1 MYIWALF
8 ETVRYE
14 TDFVIVICGEYMV
27 QRSCSGFENFICGY
41 ARVKLMDNIHW
52 GVIDTLGK
60 IAIYPNLDYILP
72 LESFKIWGNNNAVK
86 IAGRYKGTEVAYIID
101 PMSRINLPIDFEFMP
116 NFDLEEYSFPQKA
129 TSTKRNNL
137 FTNDNSNKFS
147 SLDSREEW
155 EDQTLDAFEG
165 DESNYWNIE

>member
-1 MYIWALF
+1 MSLVRNEKYQYAYINITEKQIVSFGTYIWC
-8 ETVRYE
+8 
-14 TDFVIVICGEYMV
+14 DP
-27 QRSCSGFENFICGY
+27 QFICGY

-101 PMSRINLPIDFEFMP
+101 PMSRINLPIDFEFMS
-116 NFDLEEYSFPQKA
+116 NFDLEEYSFPQKPLPLKEITYLLMIIA
-129 TSTKRNNL
+129 INFL
-137 FTNDNSNKFS
+137 H
-147 SLDSREEW
+147 
-155 EDQTLDAFEG
+155 
-165 DESNYWNIE
+165 

>member
-1 MYIWALF
+1 MQLYGRNSQTAW
-8 ETVRYE
+8 
-14 TDFVIVICGEYMV
+14 DGCG
-27 QRSCSGFENFICGY
+27 N
-41 ARVKLMDNIHW
+41 L
-52 GVIDTLGK
+52 LGT
-60 IAIYPNLDYILP
+60 I
-72 LESFKIWGNNNAVK
+72 ESFKIWGNNNAVK

-101 PMSRINLPIDFEFMP
+101 PMSRINLPIDFEFMS